1 MYGIGENAVELRHL
15 RYFVAV
21 AEEGSVTKAA
31 RRLNMQQPP
40 LSQQIRALET
50 ELGVRLFDRVA
61 KRVMLNAAGRQF
73 LDDARHTLDS
83 AAAAVTRV
91 QRFERG
97 ERGRVACGFTS
108 SASLHHLA
116 PRLIRAFREAYP
128 LATLDVEERETF
140 ELLSGVDQKRLDTAF
155 VRTTGSRFPAL
166 ESHVLHEEE
175 FVVALPR
182 DHALAAATA
191 PLALKALMSERLVV
205 YRRPDGVGIF
215 DVLMD
220 ALRRAGFAPN
230 VSEEV
235 PRIITAIN
243 LVAAGQGISLV
254 PASMRALHTESVVY
268 RALAPGSLPPMPLTL
283 VYRRHD
289 PSALVR
295 NFIAVVRE
303 ACASCD
309 ASFFPEL

>member
-1 MYGIGENAVELRHL
+1 VELRHL

-31 RRLNMQQPP
+31 RRLNIEQPP

-61 KRVMLNAAGRQF
+61 KRVVLNAAGRQF
-73 LDDARHTLDS
+73 LEDARHTLGS
-83 AAAAVTRV
+83 AAAAVARV
-91 QRFERG
+91 RRFDRG
-97 ERGRVACGFTS
+97 EQGHVACGFTS

-140 ELLSGVDQKRLDTAF
+140 ELLSGVDQKRLDTAL
-155 VRTTGSRFPAL
+155 VRTVGARFPAL
-166 ESHVLHEEE
+166 ASHVLHEEE
-175 FVVALPR
+175 FVAAVPR
-182 DHALAAATA
+182 GHALARASA
-191 PLALKALMSERLVV
+191 PLGLAELMQERLVL
-205 YRRPDGVGIF
+205 YRRRDGVGIF

-220 ALRRAGFAPN
+220 ALRRAGFVAE
-230 VSEEV
+230 VAEEV

-243 LVAAGQGISLV
+243 LVAAGRGLSLV
-254 PASMRALHTESVVY
+254 PASMRVLHNDSVVY
-268 RALAPGSLPPMPLTL
+268 RKLVEGSLPPMPLTL
-283 VYRRHD
+283 VFRRHD

-295 NFIAVVRE
+295 NFTAVVRA
-303 ACASCD
+303 ACA
-309 ASFFPEL
+309 EVQRR

>member
-1 MYGIGENAVELRHL
+1 VELRHL

-21 AEEGSVTKAA
+21 AEAGSVTSAA
-31 RRLNMQQPP
+31 RRLNMEQPP

-61 KRVMLNAAGRQF
+61 KRVVLNAAGKQF
-73 LDDARHTLDS
+73 LEDARHTLDS

-91 QRFERG
+91 RRFDRG
-97 ERGRVACGFTS
+97 EQGRVACGFTT

-116 PRLIRAFREAYP
+116 PRLIRAFRQAYP

-140 ELLSGVDQKRLDTAF
+140 ELLSGVDQKRLDMAF
-155 VRTTGSRFPAL
+155 VRATGARFPAL
-166 ESHVLHEEE
+166 DSHVLHEEE
-175 FVVALPR
+175 FLAALPL

-191 PLALKALMSERLVV
+191 PLALAALMPERLVL

-220 ALRRAGFAPN
+220 ALRRAGFAPE
-230 VSEEV
+230 VAEEV
-235 PRIITAIN
+235 PRIVTAIN

-254 PASMRALHTESVVY
+254 PASMRALHTESVAY
-268 RALAPGSLPPMPLTL
+268 RKLVEGSLPPMPLIL

-295 NFIAVVRE
+295 NFIAVARE
-303 ACASCD
+303 ACSQSDGQA
-309 ASFFPEL
+309 P

>member
-1 MYGIGENAVELRHL
+1 VELRHL

-31 RRLNMQQPP
+31 RRLNIEQPP

-61 KRVMLNAAGRQF
+61 KRVVLNAAGRQF
-73 LDDARHTLDS
+73 LEDARHTLDS
-83 AAAAVTRV
+83 AAAAISRV
-91 QRFERG
+91 RRFDRG
-97 ERGRVACGFTS
+97 EQGHIACGFTS

-155 VRTTGSRFPAL
+155 VRTAATRFPAL
-166 ESHVLHEEE
+166 GSHVLHEEE
-175 FVVALPR
+175 FVAALPL
-182 DHALAAATA
+182 DHALAKGTA
-191 PLALKALMSERLVV
+191 PLALEALMPERLVL
-205 YRRPDGVGIF
+205 YRRPDGIGIF
-215 DVLMD
+215 DVLME
-220 ALRRAGFAPN
+220 ALRRAGFAPE
-230 VSEEV
+230 VAEEV

-268 RALAPGSLPPMPLTL
+268 RELVAGSLPPMPLNL

-289 PSALVR
+289 PSVLVR
-295 NFIAVVRE
+295 NFIAVVCE
-303 ACASCD
+303 ACHGVQWD
-309 ASFFPEL
+309 RRR